1 MPNGEFRAPGP
12 NPQAI
17 EQVYGTLADIWQA
30 NNELAARLASY
41 VMKETD
47 WRDMKVVCA
56 AFMLVQS
63 RAGEPI
69 MDQQNGRKVVLF
81 QDDDYRQIG
90 EAMIKLYERGS
101 NRMMNPKL
109 IQRIGEVLSLPGVVT
124 MNRALNFG
132 NPLKRKPFVGRYYH
146 AVNDWLEFRETNLS
160 LLEGLRKA
168 GYASTV
174 KNLARMVGYKP
185 KSKRFF
191 EVLGWKQKQAAEGHR
206 SIGLTDLEL
215 RKLTFEGLSEKEI
228 CEKIVAEQLG
238 WKQVMGM
245 LPKAI
250 GLTPAIFVALLDQFS
265 DKDLAILTPTLE
277 EFGLL
282 EHEPIKRRWQE
293 ALAKQEDQR
302 TRNIAKNIRDRETA
316 RQLEDSADAAVVK
329 AVAAA
334 TKEADL
340 HIMFIIDTSGSMEG
354 AIETS
359 KQALSMIV
367 QGFPPEKLH
376 IASFNTTGT
385 VLKPRHHSA
394 AGIQHM
400 LKGIGASGGT
410 VYGSAINAFR
420 DSGVRIPPGADLI
433 LFAVGDEAGERG
445 ELFAQS
451 IRESGYA
458 PKAIAHIVNVSS
470 RLRARPD
477 GPRRRRGAASA
488 LHGSERG
495 TVHGRLPGPAHAQ
508 GGAGGAAV
516 PPARLAD
523 REDHADGTA
532 GVTLLTARSP
542 GGGIR
547 PGPLTISTTQSAG
560 SHKLAHSVEH
570 LSHKQTVA
578 GSNPALNTKILP
590 TTRVVG
596 PFTPV

>member
-1 MPNGEFRAPGP
+1 MNRRSPEEARRIAESLGPAEKLVQLIINFPDHLWHNRPGVTRDGKWKAATRQEITEHKTTGRLRSGQFRPAGP
-12 NPQAI
+12 NIEAI

-30 NNELAARLASY
+30 NHELAARLASY

-63 RAGEPI
+63 RAGEAI
-69 MDQQNGRKVVLF
+69 TEEQGGRKVVLF
-81 QDDDYRQIG
+81 HDEDYRQIG

-109 IQRIGEVLSLPGVVT
+109 IQRVSEVLSLPGVVT

-146 AVNDWLEFRETNLS
+146 AVTDWLEFRETNLS

-191 EVLGWKQKQAAEGHR
+191 EVLGWRQKQAAEGHR
-206 SIGLTDLEL
+206 SIGLTDLEI
-215 RKLTFEGLSEKEI
+215 RKLTFEGLSEREI

-245 LPKAI
+245 LPKTI

-316 RQLEDSADAAVVK
+316 RKLEDSADAAVVR
-329 AVAAA
+329 AVAEA

-340 HIMFIIDTSGSMEG
+340 HIMFLIDTSGSMEG

-376 IASFNTTGT
+376 IASFNTVGT
-385 VLKPRHHSA
+385 ILKPRHHSA

-410 VYGSAINAFR
+410 VYGSAITAFR
-420 DSGVRIPPGADLI
+420 ESGVRIPPGADLI
-433 LFAVGDEAGERG
+433 LFAVGDEAGEQG
-445 ELFAQS
+445 ELFARS
-451 IRESGYA
+451 IRDSGYA
-458 PKAIAHIVNVSS
+458 PKAIAHIVNVS
-470 RLRARPD
+470 ARY
-477 GPRRRRGAASA
+477 GRGQTVRDAAEA
-488 LHGSERG
+488 LHLPYTEVNVEQFTDVYQVQRTLKAVLEAQPLRQKGSLIEKIMQ
-495 TVHGRLPGPAHAQ
+495 T
-508 GGAGGAAV
+508 
-516 PPARLAD
+516 
-523 REDHADGTA
+523 E
-532 GVTLLTARSP
+532 LLVSP
-542 GGGIR
+542 Y
-547 PGPLTISTTQSAG
+547 
-560 SHKLAHSVEH
+560 
-570 LSHKQTVA
+570 
-578 GSNPALNTKILP
+578 
-590 TTRVVG
+590 
-596 PFTPV
+596 